1 MKRFILAIA
10 FAFASFATFSIPAF
24 AQKSVVGGPYLQNV
38 TTSSYTVVWATEGLE
53 HPEIHKLSISGL
65 EPGTRYTYTV
75 AGDPSEHYVTTVGDS
90 YDSLR
95 IAVLND
101 VHSSLSDFER
111 LAAPIND
118 STYDFVVFNGDMT
131 DFASSR
137 EDVWDQ
143 YLRSAGEMFADH
155 MPLYLARGN
164 HEWRGDAVDIYQ
176 SEFYATPTEHT
187 YYTFSYGKF
196 FFIVLDSGE
205 ARNVGAEHPAS
216 QYLVEEMEW
225 LRGVLES
232 PECRQAKYRLV
243 FSHIAPLTK
252 LWFPFDRHFG
262 NPDVETRDIVQM
274 LNDAGIDYM
283 VCADLHNHFD
293 IKPGSVG
300 NNFPIL
306 INDDR
311 TFLDL
316 RLSTAPDGSVKLDYS
331 TWQ

>member
-1 MKRFILAIA
+1 MKRFA
-10 FAFASFATFSIPAF
+10 FALAVVFAFSVIPSFAQESI
-24 AQKSVVGGPYLQNV
+24 VGGPYLQNV
-38 TTSSYTVVWATEGLE
+38 TTCGYTVVWATSGVE
-53 HPEIHKLSISGL
+53 HPETHKLTVGGL
-65 EPGTRYTYTV
+65 EPGTRYTYNV
-75 AGDPSEHYVTTVGDS
+75 AGDPSEHYVTTVSES

-101 VHSSLSDFER
+101 VHSSLEDFER

-131 DFASSR
+131 NYASSR
-137 EDVWDQ
+137 EDVWDE
-143 YLRSAGEMFADH
+143 YLRSAGAMFADH

-176 SEFYATPTEHT
+176 SEFYSTPTEHT

-205 ARNVGAEHPAS
+205 ARNVGPEHPAS
-216 QYLVEEMEW
+216 RYLTEEMEW
-225 LRGVLES
+225 LRGVLDS
-232 PECRQAKYRLV
+232 QECREAGYRLV

-262 NPDVETRDIVQM
+262 DEHVETRDIVGM
-274 LNDAGIDYM
+274 LNAAGIDYM

-293 IKPGSVG
+293 IAPGTVG
-300 NNFPIL
+300 NDFPIL

-311 TFLDL
+311 VFLDI
-316 RLSTAPDGSVKLDYS
+316 RLSTQPDGSIKFDYS
-331 TWQ
+331 TRE